1 MDKKIEKYIKDIEK
15 YSSKVN
21 KKLVEK
27 LAVRLASTM
36 AKDDS
41 RTVSCGDR
49 KELGR
54 VRRNLIVSKLGY
66 DAKKADKALEAVCQ
80 TMKKS
85 KAKSRVTFY
94 YLVITELKAVK
105 KYLDL

>member
-15 YSSKVN
+15 YTDKVN
-21 KKLVEK
+21 EKLVEK
-27 LAVRLASTM
+27 LARRLASVM

-41 RTVSCGDR
+41 RTVSVTDK

-54 VRRNLIVSKLGY
+54 IRRNLAVKKLGV
-66 DAKKADKALEAVCQ
+66 KPEKADKAIEVVSEKMAK
-80 TMKKS
+80 T

-94 YLVITELKAVK
+94 YLLITELKAVK
-105 KYLDL
+105 KYLDN